1 MEVCSVND
9 VTYDLSTARKNP
21 YAEKL
26 KQGYTIRIHVPP
38 EEERQK
44 EMNDFFVSEE
54 ELQMIKA
61 FVASE
66 DKKREM
72 GKAAK

>member
-1 MEVCSVND
+1 MND
-9 VTYDLSTARKNP
+9 ATYDLSTARKNP
-21 YAEKL
+21 YAERL
-26 KQGYTIRIHVPP
+26 KKGYTIRIHVPP

-44 EMNDFFVSEE
+44 EMNNFFVTEE

-61 FVASE
+61 FVVSE
-66 DKKREM
+66 EKKREM

>member
-1 MEVCSVND
+1 MSEVI
-9 VTYDLSTARKNP
+9 YDISTAKKNP

-26 KQGYTIRIHVPP
+26 KKGYTIRIHVPP

-44 EMNDFFVSEE
+44 EMNDFFVSDD
-54 ELQMIKA
+54 ELQMIKD

-66 DKKREM
+66 EKKRKM
-72 GKAAK
+72 VSA